1 MDLAI
6 YRTFALERARSAP
19 AHAHDIERKGLTS
32 GPKTN
37 FVCCNSSVTTW
48 LRIMHLMYYLD
59 GDGKRV
65 YTLKVQSWVYTS
77 IVCSVSVSVLLI
89 GTQKLDPSGRP
100 TMSAHP
106 GECFLL

>member
-1 MDLAI
+1 MAEDH
-6 YRTFALERARSAP
+6 ALDVLPGRRWEA
-19 AHAHDIERKGLTS
+19 
-32 GPKTN
+32 
-37 FVCCNSSVTTW
+37 SVHPEGTVT
-48 LRIMHLMYYLD
+48 
-59 GDGKRV
+59 GTG
-65 YTLKVQSWVYTS
+65 